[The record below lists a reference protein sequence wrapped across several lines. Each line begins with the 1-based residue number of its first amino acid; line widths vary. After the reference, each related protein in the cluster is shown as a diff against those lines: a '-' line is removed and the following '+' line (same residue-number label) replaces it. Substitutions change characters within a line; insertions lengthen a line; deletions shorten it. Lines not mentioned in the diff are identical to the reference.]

1 MPLQLGE
8 LHFVILLRRLA
19 LMVINNGNTDRD
31 MANPRTLQLGLRR

>member
-19 LMVINNGNTDRD
+19 LMVINNGKNG
-31 MANPRTLQLGLRR
+31 NVSINKY